1 MVDKEARLRWRSQRI
16 QQYLSCLPL
25 THYRAIVFGSV
36 ARGDFILES
45 DTDLL
50 IISDELPE
58 SPQARLDLLFE
69 CRDSTPEIEPI
80 GWREVDYQRRKAQGD
95 LFLTILETEGIA
107 WEEFKQKWKD

>member
-1 MVDKEARLRWRSQRI
+1 
-16 QQYLSCLPL
+16 
-25 THYRAIVFGSV
+25 
-36 ARGDFILES
+36 
-45 DTDLL
+45 
-50 IISDELPE
+50 
-58 SPQARLDLLFE
+58 LFE